1 MKISTSTLRIAQGAG
16 MNVLLNKTKIS
27 EAKSVSTLIVFTK
40 PKIEPSNNGE
50 KKSKKTKA
58 PTKKSSS
65 SALFELAGVDSQVS
79 NFVKEATAD
88 EKFSGRLSE
97 SLLFRNCKL
106 LGFKNLLVVGL
117 GDVKTGGLENLR
129 KAAGNATKILISE
142 KLQEASVGSANLKA
156 YYKPAEETYQALC
169 EGLLLAAQ
177 GAHSHKSSQGENSKP
192 AVKQVQLHI
201 DDTSDTKA
209 VKNGLTAGQIIAEAV
224 LFARFLGDQPGN
236 MMTPTI
242 LSEEAVKAGKGV
254 KNLKVSHWNKE
265 RIKKERMGGLLGVS
279 SGSAQ
284 PPTFTIMEYKGN
296 PTNKKHIALVGKGLT
311 FDCGGISI
319 KPAPTMEEMKFD
331 MCGGATVLATVLA
344 LAKSEAK
351 VNVTAYVPAS
361 ENLTGSAAIKP
372 GDIITIRNGKTIEV
386 NNTDAEGRLILADAL
401 VYACEQQPVAIIDAA
416 TLTGAMVIA
425 LGNLH
430 TGVFS
435 RDEEFID
442 KIKTSAQK
450 SGELVW
456 HMPLVDAHGED
467 MAGTYADLS
476 NISSSRGAGS
486 STAAAFLEN
495 FVDKSIPWAH
505 FDIAGTANNVG
516 GRLSYCPPKGAS
528 GAMVRTFVELVL
540 SLK

>member
-1 MKISTSTLRIAQGAG
+1 
-16 MNVLLNKTKIS
+16 
-27 EAKSVSTLIVFTK
+27 
-40 PKIEPSNNGE
+40 
-50 KKSKKTKA
+50 
-58 PTKKSSS
+58 
-65 SALFELAGVDSQVS
+65 
-79 NFVKEATAD
+79 
-88 EKFSGRLSE
+88 
-97 SLLFRNCKL
+97 
-106 LGFKNLLVVGL
+106 
-117 GDVKTGGLENLR
+117 
-129 KAAGNATKILISE
+129 
-142 KLQEASVGSANLKA
+142 
-156 YYKPAEETYQALC
+156 
-169 EGLLLAAQ
+169 
-177 GAHSHKSSQGENSKP
+177 
-192 AVKQVQLHI
+192 
-201 DDTSDTKA
+201 
-209 VKNGLTAGQIIAEAV
+209 
-224 LFARFLGDQPGN
+224 
-236 MMTPTI
+236 
-242 LSEEAVKAGKGV
+242 
-254 KNLKVSHWNKE
+254 
-265 RIKKERMGGLLGVS
+265 
-279 SGSAQ
+279 
-284 PPTFTIMEYKGN
+284 
-296 PTNKKHIALVGKGLT
+296 
-311 FDCGGISI
+311 
-319 KPAPTMEEMKFD
+319 